1 MRAQKRKVLKLD
13 ENRKFTVV
21 EEPSKIEKDIKIFS
35 IGLASEI
42 GYSIAIPI
50 VVGALVGVWLDKR
63 FNTAPKLT
71 LSLLFGGIILSFVNL
86 FRIVDDII
94 KRGKK

>member
-71 LSLLFGGIILSFVNL
+71 LSLLFGGLILSFVNL